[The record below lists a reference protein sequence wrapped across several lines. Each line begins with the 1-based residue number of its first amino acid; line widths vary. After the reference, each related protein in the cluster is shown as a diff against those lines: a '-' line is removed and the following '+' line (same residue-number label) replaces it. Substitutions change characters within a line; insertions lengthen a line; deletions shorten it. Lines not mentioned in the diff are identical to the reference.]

1 MSKAE
6 LSQQASLPSLGR
18 PRFNCI
24 FSTVRYRCRSGHVIA
39 CRCILIALFA
49 VLLISVV
56 VRRGVARAAVDY
68 TTTHVV
74 ARRLYTTRR
83 IDRCNRQRAPSAPQY
98 RRPDRAVTSWCFRL
112 IREIG
117 RFGTYWGKS
126 RWRAL
131 AENGRVYYYYQSLWE

>member
-6 LSQQASLPSLGR
+6 LSQQAPLPCLGP

-24 FSTVRYRCRSGHVIA
+24 FSTVRYNRCRSGHVIA
-39 CRCILIALFA
+39 CCCILIALFA

-83 IDRCNRQRAPSAPQY
+83 IDRCNRGRG
-98 RRPDRAVTSWCFRL
+98 RRPPRNTGDQ
-112 IREIG
+112 I
-117 RFGTYWGKS
+117 
-126 RWRAL
+126 AL
-131 AENGRVYYYYQSLWE
+131 LRPGAFV